1 MRAPP
6 NRTSLSEAKSSAQNP
21 ALVRGFLL
29 GPGKSI
35 KPGERAAATSGGP
48 QSLTAVSYRSLL
60 VLVIVAACFQWWRDT
75 RAPLT
80 ATTAATNE
88 LPSFAFSDTLE
99 PAADPLQGPARDAT
113 PVRVGRYVL
122 KPIASFQVAGRVL
135 GAMKYSADREAELA
149 PVDLAMG
156 WGPMT
161 NPDVLRAIDVSQG
174 GRFYRWRTNA
184 LPIPAQEIARHSANM
199 HLVPASEDVA
209 RELRA
214 VRAAQTV
221 RFKGYLLEVSADDG
235 WRWKSSTTRAD
246 QGAGACELV
255 LVDTVEVL

>member
-1 MRAPP
+1 M
-6 NRTSLSEAKSSAQNP
+6 RTSLSEAKSSARNP
-21 ALVRGFLL
+21 APVRGFFY
-29 GPGKSI
+29 SA
-35 KPGERAAATSGGP
+35 RAPVKTRRRWPLPTVVFCRSSP
-48 QSLTAVSYRSLL
+48 VSLRSLL
-60 VLVIVAACFQWWRDT
+60 IIVVIAACFQWWRGS
-75 RAPLT
+75 RAPLV
-80 ATTAATNE
+80 ASAAAASE
-88 LPSFAFSDTLE
+88 LPSFEFSDALE
-99 PAADPLQGPARDAT
+99 PAVDPLQGSARGVP

-122 KPIASFQVAGRVL
+122 KPIATFQVAGRVL
-135 GAMKYSADREAELA
+135 GAMKYSHDREAELA

-184 LPIPAQEIARHSANM
+184 LPIPAQEIVRHSANM

-255 LVDTVEVL
+255 LVDALEVL